1 LLHWRSPRL
10 STSQRRLRTPIRPFP
25 QNGSLIAF
33 KYYDA
38 EADRYWMH
46 VMNADGSDDRLL
58 VEGTIPRWFPDSHR
72 IAYMAPVDNGWQIHV
87 IDVVSGEIV
96 RLTP

>member
-1 LLHWRSPRL
+1 
-10 STSQRRLRTPIRPFP
+10 
-25 QNGSLIAF
+25 
-33 KYYDA
+33 
-38 EADRYWMH
+38 
-46 VMNADGSDDRLL
+46 MNADGSDDRLL